1 MLTEGNNCNEMPRYL
16 TIMSTLMTFKAFT
29 IIGQSQFLK
38 LIVDEYGI
46 FLPDDL
52 YVQINANKRGN
63 VHANGCSLY

>member
-1 MLTEGNNCNEMPRYL
+1 MLTEGTDCNEIARYL

-52 YVQINANKRGN
+52 YVQNNANKRGN
-63 VHANGCSLY
+63 VHATRCRLY